1 MIQLKDILNE
11 ILNTYQ
17 VNGTIVSS
25 RDENISDILN
35 QIRGIRKV
43 TIVNNTTSPDS
54 VPEREDTEIT
64 TFELKFVSRT
74 NEPRKDIA
82 KFEKDIL
89 QSDYEVNDL
98 KVPGVRSIK
107 FDLDSL
113 KRL

>member
-25 RDENISDILN
+25 KEENISDILN

-43 TIVNNTTSPDS
+43 TVLNNTTPDD

-74 NEPRKDIA
+74 NEPKKDIE
-82 KFEKDIL
+82 KFKKDIL
-89 QSDYEVNDL
+89 QSDYEKNDL
-98 KVPGVRSIK
+98 KVPGVRSIE
-107 FDLDSL
+107 FDINTL

>member
-11 ILNTYQ
+11 VLNTYQ
-17 VNGTIVSS
+17 VNGTIISS
-25 RDENISDILN
+25 KEENISDILN

-43 TIVNNTTSPDS
+43 TVLNNTTPDNA
-54 VPEREDTEIT
+54 PEREDTEIT

-74 NEPRKDIA
+74 NEPKKDIA

-89 QSDYEVNDL
+89 QSDYERNDL
-98 KVPGVRSIK
+98 KVPGVRSVK

>member
-11 ILNTYQ
+11 VLNTYQ
-17 VNGTIVSS
+17 VNGTLVSS
-25 RDENISDILN
+25 KEENISDILN

-43 TIVNNTTSPDS
+43 TVLNNTTPDN

-74 NEPRKDIA
+74 NEPKKDIA

-89 QSDYEVNDL
+89 QSDYERNDL
-98 KVPGVRSIK
+98 KVPGVRSVK

>member
-1 MIQLKDILNE
+1 MMQLKDILNE
-11 ILNTYQ
+11 ILNTYK
-17 VNGTIVSS
+17 VNGTIISS
-25 RDENISDILN
+25 KEENISDILN

-43 TIVNNTTSPDS
+43 TIVNNTTPSDTLG
-54 VPEREDTEIT
+54 REDSDVT

-74 NEPRKDIA
+74 NEPKKDIA

-89 QSDYEVNDL
+89 QSDYEKNDL
-98 KVPGVRSIK
+98 KVPGVKSIK

>member
-11 ILNTYQ
+11 ILNTYK

-25 RDENISDILN
+25 KEENISDILN

-43 TIVNNTTSPDS
+43 TIVNNTTPSDAPR
-54 VPEREDTEIT
+54 REDSDVT

-74 NEPRKDIA
+74 NEPKKDIA

-89 QSDYEVNDL
+89 QSDYEKNDL
-98 KVPGVRSIK
+98 KVPGVKSIK

>member
-11 ILNTYQ
+11 VLNTYQ
-17 VNGTIVSS
+17 VNGTLVSS
-25 RDENISDILN
+25 KEENISDILN

-43 TIVNNTTSPDS
+43 TVLNNTTPDD
-54 VPEREDTEIT
+54 VPEREDSEIT

-74 NEPRKDIA
+74 NEPKKDIA

-89 QSDYEVNDL
+89 QSDYERNDL
-98 KVPGVRSIK
+98 KVPGVRSVK

>member
-11 ILNTYQ
+11 VLNTYQ
-17 VNGTIVSS
+17 VNGTLVSS
-25 RDENISDILN
+25 KEENISDILN

-43 TIVNNTTSPDS
+43 TVLNNTTPDD

-74 NEPRKDIA
+74 NEPKKDIT
-82 KFEKDIL
+82 KFKKDIL
-89 QSDYEVNDL
+89 QSDYERNDL
-98 KVPGVRSIK
+98 KVPGVRSVK

>member
-43 TIVNNTTSPDS
+43 TIVNNTTPED

-74 NEPRKDIA
+74 NEPKKDIA

-89 QSDYEVNDL
+89 QSDYERNDL
-98 KVPGVRSIK
+98 KVPGVRSVK
-107 FDLDSL
+107 FDLDSI

>member
-1 MIQLKDILNE
+1 MIQLKDILSE

-25 RDENISDILN
+25 KEENISDILN

-43 TIVNNTTSPDS
+43 TVLNNTTPDD
-54 VPEREDTEIT
+54 VAQREDTEIT

-74 NEPRKDIA
+74 NEPKKDIA

-89 QSDYEVNDL
+89 QSDYEKNDL
-98 KVPGVRSIK
+98 KVPGVRSVK